1 VQDTSTDSRIRHVD
15 SSLRIGKS
23 VAMKMTAHITVGDID
38 CRLLGVADLIA
49 YQ

>member
-1 VQDTSTDSRIRHVD
+1 
-15 SSLRIGKS
+15 
-23 VAMKMTAHITVGDID
+23 MKMTAHITVGDID